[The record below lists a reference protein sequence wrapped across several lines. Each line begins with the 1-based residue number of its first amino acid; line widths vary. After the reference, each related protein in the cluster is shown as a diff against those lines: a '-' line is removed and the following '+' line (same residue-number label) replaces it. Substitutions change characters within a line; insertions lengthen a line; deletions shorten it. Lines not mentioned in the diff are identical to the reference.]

1 MSQFIPK
8 QAKTFKKNE
17 KGVTMLEYALIAALI
32 AVVSV
37 TALTTLGNNVNIA
50 FNTIAGKVST
60 ANK

>member
-1 MSQFIPK
+1 MSRFIPK
-8 QAKTFKKNE
+8 KAKTFKKNE